1 MLLVESLGEVVD
13 DTLVEILTTKM
24 GVTGG
29 GENLKDTLVNRQERD
44 IESTT
49 TKVVDDD
56 LALAIS
62 LIKTVR
68 DSGGSGLV
76 DNAEDVETGNDTSI
90 LGGLAL
96 VIVEVGGDGNDGV
109 GNLLAEVGLSGF
121 LHLFGS

>member
-1 MLLVESLGEVVD
+1 VVD
-13 DTLVEILTTKM
+13 DALVEILTTKM

-29 GENLKDTLVNRQERD
+29 GENLEDTLIDRQKRD

-49 TKVVDDD
+49 TEIVDDD

-76 DNAEDVETGNDTSI
+76 DNTEDVETGNDTSI

-109 GNLLAEVGLSGF
+109 GNLLSEVGLSGL